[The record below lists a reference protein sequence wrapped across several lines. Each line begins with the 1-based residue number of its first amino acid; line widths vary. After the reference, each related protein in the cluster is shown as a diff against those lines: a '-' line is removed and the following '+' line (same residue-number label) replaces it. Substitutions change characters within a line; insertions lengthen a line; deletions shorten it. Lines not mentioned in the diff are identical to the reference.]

1 VIVVP
6 CEMRSTIT
14 VKQLISLSPI
24 DRLAFHYQV
33 KADAP
38 DQNGEPIYPST
49 RFPEL
54 TAEFNSRYGPPLRTI
69 TSGNGQDD
77 PPLHNPYGGPIPT

>member
-1 VIVVP
+1 FKHCLNQLGLRADQIAFPVIVVP

-69 TSGNGQDD
+69 TS
-77 PPLHNPYGGPIPT
+77 